1 MIKYIKEKYPNLQVI
16 GGNGKYTYLYR
27 HTQHVQNNQTRYFTF
42 LLVRLTFYWLI
53 KIISLGKKGS
63 MQVWCLSSAMTT
75 EISFIM
81 FLSLLSVQNIDV
93 SKANEN

>member
-1 MIKYIKEKYPNLQVI
+1 
-16 GGNGKYTYLYR
+16 
-27 HTQHVQNNQTRYFTF
+27 
-42 LLVRLTFYWLI
+42 
-53 KIISLGKKGS
+53 
-63 MQVWCLSSAMTT
+63 MQVWCLSSAVTT

>member
-1 MIKYIKEKYPNLQVI
+1 MEATVNTRIFTDTPNMCKITKQGILHF
-16 GGNGKYTYLYR
+16 YWLDCPD
-27 HTQHVQNNQTRYFTF
+27 
-42 LLVRLTFYWLI
+42 FYWLI

-63 MQVWCLSSAMTT
+63 MQVWCLSSAVTT